1 MRERRCFSGISG
13 DAFLETRQ
21 AGLRIA
27 KFMSGFE
34 TSMASLRCGRYE
46 VALQFRNA
54 RTHLPSLVLTQRLDP
69 STPAHRSSCQQKPCG
84 FIHRDLNF
92 RQVPKAADIGIC
104 QGSGLSQ
111 SGIELAIETEQSPPG
126 KRDSASHF

>member
-1 MRERRCFSGISG
+1 MFLRYFG

-21 AGLRIA
+21 AKLRIA

-54 RTHLPSLVLTQRLDP
+54 RKHLPSLVLTQRLDP
-69 STPAHRSSCQQKPCG
+69 STPAHRSSCQ
-84 FIHRDLNF
+84 H
-92 RQVPKAADIGIC
+92 PKSHA
-104 QGSGLSQ
+104 GLSTETLI
-111 SGIELAIETEQSPPG
+111 SGKP
-126 KRDSASHF
+126 KRSKFNFGYFSEDKKGSLEKSGA